1 MSTSKSGGSSGNGR
15 DSKSKRL
22 GCKKFGG
29 EAVISGNIIMRQRGT
44 KCHPGDGVKRG
55 NDDTLFA
62 VKPGFIKFHKGFK
75 GRQYVSVLDQ
85 VS

>member
-1 MSTSKSGGSSGNGR
+1 MSTSRSGGSSGNGR

>member
-29 EAVISGNIIMRQRGT
+29 EAVVTGNIIMRQRGT
-44 KCHPGDGVKRG
+44 KCHAGYGVKRG
-55 NDDTLFA
+55 KDDTLFA

-75 GRQYVSVLDQ
+75 GRQYVSVLNQ